1 MDEVWILS
9 LCLTLLAFLILI
21 LSLKSKAEPEPKS
34 DSKVSTPSASFSYG
48 GKRLECSE
56 EEVEKMMER
65 MTHLLFEPD
74 IGKKEVAQEKRKAA
88 PQERADERTP
98 HRRDAEN
105 TNETQELLG
114 KQPMHTQPASQLSH
128 HRVQE
133 RSAPAAGVGN
143 IMDEIEQAV
152 QETVEPDYYTRRRQ
166 HQAGSRGRQWS
177 ELTDRTE
184 RDSM

>member
-9 LCLTLLAFLILI
+9 LCLTVFAFFIFI
-21 LSLKSKAEPEPKS
+21 LSWKSKAEPAPES
-34 DSKVSTPSASFSYG
+34 ISKVPTPSASFSYG
-48 GKRLECSE
+48 GKQLACSE

-65 MTHLLFEPD
+65 LTHLLFEPD
-74 IGKKEVAQEKRKAA
+74 VGKKEVAQEKRKAA
-88 PQERADERTP
+88 PQERAEERTS
-98 HRRDAEN
+98 HRMDAEN
-105 TNETQELLG
+105 TNETQESLG
-114 KQPMHTQPASQLSH
+114 KQPGHTQPASQLSH

-177 ELTDRTE
+177 ELTGRTE
-184 RDSM
+184 TDSM